1 MQLVSNCRQA
11 HVVYSTRLTN
21 NNWGDLRN
29 FADVVIGLHNALD
42 ARNGEVVLDD
52 DVVHV
57 GREHGAPTGAIAHVG
72 HLGRRAEGLW
82 YVVGVLHVLAVR
94 AVGRRVRRIRG
105 RRELG
110 CWLLR
115 GTGAR
120 QGRGRGRGLLG
131 HGVRDRSSVALVLGM
146 DGRVVGG
153 VVGRQIGRL
162 WGVRVHWPGI

>member
-11 HVVYSTRLTN
+11 HVIIWTRLTN

-94 AVGRRVRRIRG
+94 AVGRRVRRVRG
-105 RRELG
+105 RRDGGSWL
-110 CWLLR
+110 LLR
-115 GTGAR
+115 GTAAR
-120 QGRGRGRGLLG
+120 QGLRRGLLG